1 MINFYTGIPSWKRLE
16 MFISLVKPC
25 ADKIKTW
32 SQEQQ
37 NRVKQDIPVAV
48 NHDTNYAF
56 LSTLCTE
63 DQLFLFLSKI
73 KLGLFEQDLA
83 ERFQISISTVSRTL
97 VIWTIYLYFLLGSLP
112 IWPSTEQVNKTMPR
126 SFQDVFPTVRVI
138 IDCTEI
144 KVQTPSSL
152 TQTTRVLLP

>member
-37 NRVKQDIPVAV
+37 NRVKQNKDIPVAV

-83 ERFQISISTVSRTL
+83 EVSN
-97 VIWTIYLYFLLGSLP
+97 LYFYSKQNFSHMDNLSL
-112 IWPSTEQVNKTMPR
+112 
-126 SFQDVFPTVRVI
+126 FPTGFLAHLAKHGASKQDHAKVI
-138 IDCTEI
+138 SRCF
-144 KVQTPSSL
+144 SHS
-152 TQTTRVLLP
+152 